1 MKKHEIEDAAPEKF
15 SLRVEVSIFCDE
27 EDPIAHLEFIE
38 GEAQI
43 VELNN
48 LLRLE
53 CGGYPSYR
61 IIANRLHFIEK
72 VAAKLEANGHA
83 FEDMLKST

>member
-1 MKKHEIEDAAPEKF
+1 
-15 SLRVEVSIFCDE
+15 
-27 EDPIAHLEFIE
+27 
-38 GEAQI
+38 

-48 LLRLE
+48 LHEIKLE
-53 CGGYPSYR
+53 RGGYPSYR
-61 IIANRLHFIEK
+61 IIANRFHFIEK